1 MDFNHLQTF
10 CAVIE
15 AGSITRAA
23 RELFVSQPSISM
35 KIQELE
41 QHYRIKLL
49 ERSNKGVAPTEA
61 GLFLYQE
68 GQKVL
73 SLMGNVSREF
83 EQLRNPEEEIWVGA
97 SDSIGN
103 FALPCTIINFKEQRP
118 YCNIT
123 LSVGNST
130 EVVDWV
136 ANRKVEMGLIEGP
149 LDNVKNIIARKNIS
163 TKCILNTELVVV
175 VPNEEPYLDIKSIT
189 LEDFLRMPLI
199 IREPGSGIRANL
211 ERALS
216 EKGFALSDLQTATE
230 LHAINAIVSA
240 VSSGKGVS
248 LLPLMVIRKELRY
261 NILKSLR
268 VDGLDFTH
276 NITLLYYQNV
286 KKEAYTA
293 FTELLIS
300 TDRGFC

>member
-1 MDFNHLQTF
+1 VDINHLQTF

-35 KIQELE
+35 KIMELE

-49 ERSNKGVAPTEA
+49 ERSNKGIIPTEA

-83 EQLRNPEEEIWVGA
+83 EQRRSPEEELCVGA
-97 SDSIGN
+97 SDSVGN
-103 FALPCTIINFKEQRP
+103 FALPCTIFVFKEYRP

-123 LSVGNST
+123 LNVGNSAQ
-130 EVVDWV
+130 VVDWV
-136 ANRKVEMGLIEGP
+136 ANRKVEVGLVEGP
-149 LDNVKNIIARKNIS
+149 LDNVESLIAQGNIS
-163 TKCILNTELVVV
+163 TRRIMSTELVLA
-175 VPNEEPYLDIKSIT
+175 VPNEEPYRDLESVTLDQ
-189 LEDFLRMPLI
+189 FLAMPLI

-211 ERALS
+211 ERVLSGRGLALS
-216 EKGFALSDLQTATE
+216 ELQVTME

-248 LLPLMVIRKELRY
+248 LLPEMVIRKELRY

-268 VDGLDFTH
+268 VDGVDFVH

-286 KKEAYTA
+286 KKEAYVA
-293 FTELLIS
+293 FIELLMS
-300 TDRGFC
+300 DERGFC